1 MNNADLFRDPIA
13 MTDPVHVAGEDHI
26 LAKFR
31 EGKSNPYSYRYVSLC
46 DEYSLP
52 VDFVNKRRPHSFGA
66 GLANWTTPS
75 PAGEQVE
82 VVEAYCDPRD
92 SKAYLEPGEEASG
105 KLYTSPDRDYSQPY
119 TDGSSEAKAS
129 DLDDDGVYE
138 DVGLPV
144 EGAEDAAAA
153 ATVTAC
159 VTVVCVS
166 ADSEQRTPLHP
177 AAGAERRN
185 RSPYYYADLF
195 RERDEPEPPPPPL
208 PAPSLRRQQQGYR
221 KCVSLDAAA
230 PSCPASQQRPSAA
243 AGARAYRKSASL
255 DATPLAALL
264 LEAPPSTHQ
273 QQQPAPQP
281 GGHAPMPPQ
290 HRRVAAYQQVA
301 SCSCAGG
308 SATEEPGQ
316 PQQATPPLGDGARFS
331 DSDADLDDEYLD
343 MSGQPRARRHIY
355 ETAFD
360 CRVDRAAATDD
371 TEDIDRLSNHPAL
384 HGFSKP
390 SATPAAAAPGV
401 VSFAPRAGPS
411 DDPSGPGI
419 FTPKDLRRRVHQ
431 RRVTLVDDTSL
442 SRDLDSLDLDEDDE
456 EESRPA
462 TAAAGAAAGAVGAA
476 PSPPSTAPL
485 PAKFSKAPGA
495 GAGAA
500 SGARSAP
507 CLPASAPESGTA
519 AGRLKDARLPV
530 KSLRARE
537 LPRRE
542 MHHHHHHQNG
552 RPAAGSK
559 FSSTESMATS
569 SSGGSLESIRS
580 STSEGNRST
589 SSSDSRRSTSL
600 SSHSSDSSGADR
612 YHLPLGSGM
621 QTTPGSGLGGGVGGG
636 MGRFSN
642 KLHILSPI
650 SDKSSQEPASSTETS
665 DNNRNN
671 NSTRASPEDQGGITP
686 TNETNTNT
694 NVTAT
699 ITTSNGPGGAVTQAE
714 GRFAKRQRA
723 PQNRNLI
730 NLMGLHQSSGEAE
743 VQGSDSGISIESRT
757 GHQHHHAAGDFSELP
772 FDMPKLRRRQR
783 QLQLQQQQ
791 LLGDPRA
798 PGTATSAAPGGGGAA
813 RSSDASSV
821 DLADLPFDMPKLRRR
836 MRNSLGAGLALSSA
850 DAGSTESS
858 ASSSQGGRR
867 DSQGVCARPGLSLN
881 LGGGDA
887 SSSAS
892 PLRRPALS
900 LDLPAGVAAQPGS
913 IDVSLPLERQGWYH
927 GALSRVEAENVL
939 RVLREGSYLVRN
951 SESARHDYSL
961 SLKGARGFMHMR
973 IQQNKES
980 GKFILGQFSKPFDN
994 IPEMIQH
1001 YTVNQLPIR
1010 GAEHMCLLH
1019 PVIEQLL

>member
-1 MNNADLFRDPIA
+1 MNW
-13 MTDPVHVAGEDHI
+13 VGE
-26 LAKFR
+26 
-31 EGKSNPYSYRYVSLC
+31 
-46 DEYSLP
+46 
-52 VDFVNKRRPHSFGA
+52 RRPSEGA
-66 GLANWTTPS
+66 LDES
-75 PAGEQVE
+75 GEW
-82 VVEAYCDPRD
+82 Y
-92 SKAYLEPGEEASG
+92 EEAE
-105 KLYTSPDRDYSQPY
+105 LVPQQSQLQP
-119 TDGSSEAKAS
+119 
-129 DLDDDGVYE
+129 
-138 DVGLPV
+138 P
-144 EGAEDAAAA
+144 
-153 ATVTAC
+153 
-159 VTVVCVS
+159 
-166 ADSEQRTPLHP
+166 QP

-230 PSCPASQQRPSAA
+230 PSCPASQQRPSGA

-316 PQQATPPLGDGARFS
+316 PQPQQATPPLGDDARFS

-401 VSFAPRAGPS
+401 VSLAPRAGPS
-411 DDPSGPGI
+411 DDPSGLGI

-456 EESRPA
+456 DESRPA

-485 PAKFSKAPGA
+485 PAKFSKPPGA

-507 CLPASAPESGTA
+507 CLPASAPESGTT

-537 LPRRE
+537 
-542 MHHHHHHQNG
+542 G

-600 SSHSSDSSGADR
+600 SSHSSDSSGAD
-612 YHLPLGSGM
+612 
-621 QTTPGSGLGGGVGGG
+621 SGLSGGVGGG

-694 NVTAT
+694 NTNT
-699 ITTSNGPGGAVTQAE
+699 NNIPSPRR
-714 GRFAKRQRA
+714 RFAKRQRA

-757 GHQHHHAAGDFSELP
+757 GHQHPGDFSELP

-791 LLGDPRA
+791 L
-798 PGTATSAAPGGGGAA
+798 
-813 RSSDASSV
+813 SDASSV

-867 DSQGVCARPGLSLN
+867 DSQGVSARPGLSLN

>member
-1 MNNADLFRDPIA
+1 M
-13 MTDPVHVAGEDHI
+13 VHVGE
-26 LAKFR
+26 
-31 EGKSNPYSYRYVSLC
+31 GNQ
-46 DEYSLP
+46 P
-52 VDFVNKRRPHSFGA
+52 V
-66 GLANWTTPS
+66 
-75 PAGEQVE
+75 
-82 VVEAYCDPRD
+82 
-92 SKAYLEPGEEASG
+92 
-105 KLYTSPDRDYSQPY
+105 
-119 TDGSSEAKAS
+119 
-129 DLDDDGVYE
+129 
-138 DVGLPV
+138 
-144 EGAEDAAAA
+144 
-153 ATVTAC
+153 
-159 VTVVCVS
+159 
-166 ADSEQRTPLHP
+166 
-177 AAGAERRN
+177 AGAERRN

-230 PSCPASQQRPSAA
+230 PSCPTSQQRPSAA

-316 PQQATPPLGDGARFS
+316 PQPQQATPPLGDDARFS

-384 HGFSKP
+384 HGFSKVQYARCIPCARITTLP

-401 VSFAPRAGPS
+401 VSLAPRAGPS
-411 DDPSGPGI
+411 DDPSGLGI

-456 EESRPA
+456 DESRPA
-462 TAAAGAAAGAVGAA
+462 TAAAGA
-476 PSPPSTAPL
+476 
-485 PAKFSKAPGA
+485 FSKPPGA

-507 CLPASAPESGTA
+507 CLPASAPESGTT

-537 LPRRE
+537 
-542 MHHHHHHQNG
+542 G

-621 QTTPGSGLGGGVGGG
+621 QTTPGSGMGGGVGGG

-686 TNETNTNT
+686 TNETNTNTNTNT

-757 GHQHHHAAGDFSELP
+757 GHQHPGDFSELP

-791 LLGDPRA
+791 L
-798 PGTATSAAPGGGGAA
+798 
-813 RSSDASSV
+813 SDASSV

-867 DSQGVCARPGLSLN
+867 DSQGVSARPGLSLN

>member
-1 MNNADLFRDPIA
+1 M
-13 MTDPVHVAGEDHI
+13 V
-26 LAKFR
+26 
-31 EGKSNPYSYRYVSLC
+31 
-46 DEYSLP
+46 
-52 VDFVNKRRPHSFGA
+52 
-66 GLANWTTPS
+66 
-75 PAGEQVE
+75 
-82 VVEAYCDPRD
+82 
-92 SKAYLEPGEEASG
+92 
-105 KLYTSPDRDYSQPY
+105 
-119 TDGSSEAKAS
+119 
-129 DLDDDGVYE
+129 
-138 DVGLPV
+138 
-144 EGAEDAAAA
+144 
-153 ATVTAC
+153 
-159 VTVVCVS
+159 
-166 ADSEQRTPLHP
+166 
-177 AAGAERRN
+177 
-185 RSPYYYADLF
+185 
-195 RERDEPEPPPPPL
+195 
-208 PAPSLRRQQQGYR
+208 QGYR

-316 PQQATPPLGDGARFS
+316 PQPQQATPPLGDDARFS

-401 VSFAPRAGPS
+401 VSLAPRAGPS
-411 DDPSGPGI
+411 DDPSGLGI

-456 EESRPA
+456 DESRPA

-485 PAKFSKAPGA
+485 PAKFSKPPGA

-507 CLPASAPESGTA
+507 CLPASAPESGTT

-537 LPRRE
+537 
-542 MHHHHHHQNG
+542 G

-757 GHQHHHAAGDFSELP
+757 GHQHHHSGESSYLQAAGDFSELP

-791 LLGDPRA
+791 L
-798 PGTATSAAPGGGGAA
+798 
-813 RSSDASSV
+813 SDASSV

-858 ASSSQGGRR
+858 ASSSQ
-867 DSQGVCARPGLSLN
+867 DVQDASQPYTSTVPARPGLSLN